1 MDQDQLAQPIE
12 ISRVAS
18 RGGSLEVV
26 RWSTGRGRIAVAAH
40 GYLDH
45 GWSWDGLVPH
55 LRSVDLVSFSARGH
69 GNSDRADAYQWTD
82 FVVDLAVVVRSVG
95 AGPIDL
101 IGHSWGA
108 HLALDL
114 AQMAPELVRSIVNI
128 DGMEADHPPSAAP
141 SLIERVRRS
150 ADLPFPRSRP
160 GFASLAEV
168 TERRQELT
176 PLVPPKITASFARHG
191 SIEIDGRWHWSLDPL
206 LISGTLP
213 WDSRGRLPLD
223 LADVLA
229 RVGQPILLIT
239 GGAIEARHLTPDRSI
254 AWTAAAQHPHVEHVH
269 IEPAGHYVHLEHPAV
284 VAAAIEEFLG

>member
-18 RGGSLEVV
+18 RGGSLEVI
-26 RWSTGRGRIAVAAH
+26 RWSTGRGRTAVAAH

-82 FVVDLAVVVRSVG
+82 FVVDLAMVVRSVG

-114 AQMAPELVRSIVNI
+114 AQMTPELVRSVVNI

-168 TERRQELT
+168 IER
-176 PLVPPKITASFARHG
+176 H
-191 SIEIDGRWHWSLDPL
+191 
-206 LISGTLP
+206 
-213 WDSRGRLPLD
+213 RGEKRAAAQKQAAEMLEKLD
-223 LADVLA
+223 LELNDQGVHMAFAEMRERLQDLTLEYGLFETLD
-229 RVGQPILLIT
+229 RDHFYPTIET
-239 GGAIEARHLTPDRSI
+239 AIEATRKKQGTGPE
-254 AWTAAAQHPHVEHVH
+254 ATAP
-269 IEPAGHYVHLEHPAV
+269 
-284 VAAAIEEFLG
+284 